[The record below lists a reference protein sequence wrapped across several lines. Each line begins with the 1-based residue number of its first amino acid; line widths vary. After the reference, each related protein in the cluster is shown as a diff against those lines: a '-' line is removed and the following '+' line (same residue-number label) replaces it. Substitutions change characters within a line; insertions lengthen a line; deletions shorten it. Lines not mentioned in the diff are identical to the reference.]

1 MATFDIQ
8 DTEFPGAMK
17 MRTVEASNTSDGDS
31 FTPKDAGM
39 NRFIFVVV
47 EVNDGTAALASY
59 DESNQVINLWGDGDG
74 TGTNAAL
81 PTYTGT
87 ATVRVT
93 AFGK

>member
-1 MATFDIQ
+1 MADYDIQ

-17 MRTVEASNTSDGDS
+17 MRTVEASNVSDGDT
-31 FTPKDAGM
+31 FTPKSAGM

-59 DESNQVINLWGDGDG
+59 DEANQEINLWGDGDG
-74 TGTNAAL
+74 ATESLATF
-81 PTYTGT
+81 TST
-87 ATVRVT
+87 ATVRIT